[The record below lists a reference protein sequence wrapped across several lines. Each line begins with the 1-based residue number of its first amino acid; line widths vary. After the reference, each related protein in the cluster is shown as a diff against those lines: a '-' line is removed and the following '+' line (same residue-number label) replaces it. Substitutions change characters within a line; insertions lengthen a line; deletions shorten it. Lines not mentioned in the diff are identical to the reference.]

1 MQLNIREKRE
11 VKRIYILL
19 AITVLVT
26 AIFVGIGLN
35 SSNASYL
42 LSKRI
47 PKVAA
52 IVISGGCIAFASIIF
67 QTITNN
73 RILTPSILGL
83 DSVYSFFQTI
93 VVFIFGSG
101 SIVMSNKNLN
111 FGLSLIGMLLISA
124 LLYKVVF
131 SKRDSNIMHLLLVGL
146 IVGTLFKSLTSFMQ
160 VLIDPNEYLTLQN
173 KLVASFSN
181 VNVDILMLSIFIILG
196 ITPFIYDDLKLLDVI
211 NLGKDQAINLGV
223 DYDKATK
230 KMLLVVAVLTA
241 IPTALVGPITFLG
254 LIIVNVTYQIVK
266 SYKHKYL
273 ITVSILISIC
283 SLIVGLLFVDKVF
296 SFNTTLSVIINFIGG
311 VYFLY
316 LLLKENK
323 L

>member
-11 VKRIYILL
+11 VKKIYILL

-211 NLGKDQAINLGV
+211 NLGKDQAIKLGV
-223 DYDKATK
+223 DYDKTTK
-230 KMLLVVAVLTA
+230 KMLVVVAVLTA
-241 IPTALVGPITFLG
+241 IPTALVGPVTFLG

>member
-1 MQLNIREKRE
+1 MQLNTREKRE
-11 VKRIYILL
+11 VKKIYILL

-26 AIFVGIGLN
+26 AVFVGIGLN

-52 IVISGGCIAFASIIF
+52 IVISGGCVAFASIIF

-124 LLYKVVF
+124 LLYKLVF

-146 IVGTLFKSLTSFMQ
+146 IVGTLFRSLTSFMQ

-181 VNVDILMLSIFIILG
+181 VNVDILVLSILIILV
-196 ITPFIYDDLKLLDVI
+196 IIPFIYDDLKLLDVI

-223 DYDKATK
+223 DYDKTAK
-230 KMLLVVAVLTA
+230 KMLVVVAILTA

-254 LIIVNVTYQIVK
+254 LIVVNVTYQIVK

-273 ITVSILISIC
+273 ITVSVLISVC

>member
-11 VKRIYILL
+11 VKKIYILL

-146 IVGTLFKSLTSFMQ
+146 IVGTLFRSLTSFMQ

-173 KLVASFSN
+173 KLIASFSN

-196 ITPFIYDDLKLLDVI
+196 ITPLIYDDLKLLDVI

-254 LIIVNVTYQIVK
+254 LIIVNVTNQIVK

>member
-11 VKRIYILL
+11 VKKIYILL

-124 LLYKVVF
+124 LLYRVVF

>member
-11 VKRIYILL
+11 VKKIYILL

-131 SKRDSNIMHLLLVGL
+131 SKRDSNIMQLLLVGL
-146 IVGTLFKSLTSFMQ
+146 IVGTLFRSLTSFMQ

>member
-11 VKRIYILL
+11 VKKIYILL

-35 SSNASYL
+35 SSNANYL

-146 IVGTLFKSLTSFMQ
+146 IVGTLFRSLTSFMQ

-173 KLVASFSN
+173 KLIASFSN
-181 VNVDILMLSIFIILG
+181 VNVDILMLSMFIILV
-196 ITPFIYDDLKLLDVI
+196 IIPFIYDDLKLLDVI

-223 DYDKATK
+223 DYDKTTK
-230 KMLLVVAVLTA
+230 KMLVVVAILTA

>member
-11 VKRIYILL
+11 VKKIYILL

-146 IVGTLFKSLTSFMQ
+146 IVGTLFRSLTSFMQ

>member
-11 VKRIYILL
+11 VKKIYILL

-26 AIFVGIGLN
+26 AVFVGIGLN

-52 IVISGGCIAFASIIF
+52 IVISGGCVAFASIIF

-93 VVFIFGSG
+93 VVFVFGSG

-146 IVGTLFKSLTSFMQ
+146 IVGTLFRSLTSFMQ

-181 VNVDILMLSIFIILG
+181 VNVDILMLSIFIILV
-196 ITPFIYDDLKLLDVI
+196 IIPFIYDDLKLLDVI

-223 DYDKATK
+223 DYDKTTK
-230 KMLLVVAVLTA
+230 KMLVVVAILTA

>member
-11 VKRIYILL
+11 VKKIYILL

-101 SIVMSNKNLN
+101 SIVMSNKNLK

>member
-11 VKRIYILL
+11 VKKIYILL

-196 ITPFIYDDLKLLDVI
+196 ITPLIYDDLKLLDVI

>member
-1 MQLNIREKRE
+1 
-11 VKRIYILL
+11 
-19 AITVLVT
+19 
-26 AIFVGIGLN
+26 
-35 SSNASYL
+35 
-42 LSKRI
+42 
-47 PKVAA
+47 
-52 IVISGGCIAFASIIF
+52 
-67 QTITNN
+67 
-73 RILTPSILGL
+73 
-83 DSVYSFFQTI
+83 
-93 VVFIFGSG
+93 
-101 SIVMSNKNLN
+101 MSNKNLN

-146 IVGTLFKSLTSFMQ
+146 IVGTLFRSLTSFMQ

-173 KLVASFSN
+173 KLIASFSN

-196 ITPFIYDDLKLLDVI
+196 ITPLIYDDLKLLDVI

>member
-11 VKRIYILL
+11 VKKIYILL

-52 IVISGGCIAFASIIF
+52 IVISGGCVAFASIIF

-73 RILTPSILGL
+73 RILTPSILGI

-146 IVGTLFKSLTSFMQ
+146 IVGTLFRSLTSFMQ

>member
-1 MQLNIREKRE
+1 MQLSSRDKRE
-11 VKRIYILL
+11 LKKIYILL
-19 AITVLVT
+19 TVAILACVVF
-26 AIFVGIGLN
+26 IGIGLN
-35 SSNASYL
+35 ASNADYL
-42 LSKRI
+42 LSKRL

-52 IVISGGCIAFASIIF
+52 VVISGGCIAFSSIIF
-67 QTITNN
+67 QTICNN

-101 SIVMSNKNLN
+101 SIVMTNKNIN

-124 LLYKVVF
+124 VLYKIVF
-131 SKRDSNIMHLLLVGL
+131 ARKDSSIMHLLLVGL
-146 IVGTLFKSLTSFMQ
+146 IVGTLFSSLTSFMQ

-173 KLVASFSN
+173 KLIASFSN
-181 VNVDILMLSIFIILG
+181 VNTDILMMSVLIILA
-196 ITPFIYDDLKLLDVI
+196 IVPFIYDDLKLLDVMS
-211 NLGKDQAINLGV
+211 LGKEQAINLGV
-223 DYDKATK
+223 DYDKVMK
-230 KMLLVVAVLTA
+230 KNMVVVAILTA

-254 LIIVNVTYQIVK
+254 LIVVNVTYQIIK
-266 SYKHKYL
+266 SYKHKFL
-273 ITVSILISIC
+273 ISASILISIC
-283 SLIVGLLFVDKVF
+283 SLIIGLLFVEKVF
-296 SFNTTLSVIINFIGG
+296 TFSTTLSVIINFIGG

>member
-11 VKRIYILL
+11 VKKIYILL

-146 IVGTLFKSLTSFMQ
+146 IVGTLFRSLTSFMQ

-173 KLVASFSN
+173 KLIASFSN

-241 IPTALVGPITFLG
+241 IPTALVGPVTFLG

>member
-11 VKRIYILL
+11 VKKIYILL

-52 IVISGGCIAFASIIF
+52 IVISGGCVAFASIIF

-146 IVGTLFKSLTSFMQ
+146 IVGTLFRSLTSFMQ

-266 SYKHKYL
+266 SYKHKYF

>member
-1 MQLNIREKRE
+1 MQLNIKEKRE
-11 VKRIYILL
+11 VKKIYILL

-111 FGLSLIGMLLISA
+111 FGLALIGMLLISA

-146 IVGTLFKSLTSFMQ
+146 IVGTLFRSLTSFMQ

-173 KLVASFSN
+173 KLIASFSN
-181 VNVDILMLSIFIILG
+181 VNVDILMLSMLIILV
-196 ITPFIYDDLKLLDVI
+196 IIPFIYDDLKLLDVI

-223 DYDKATK
+223 DYDKTTK
-230 KMLLVVAVLTA
+230 KMLVVVAILTA

>member
-11 VKRIYILL
+11 VKKIYILL

-52 IVISGGCIAFASIIF
+52 IVISGGCVAFASIIF

-146 IVGTLFKSLTSFMQ
+146 IVGTLFRSLTSFMQ

-181 VNVDILMLSIFIILG
+181 VNVDILMLSIFTILG

>member
-11 VKRIYILL
+11 VKKIYILL

-146 IVGTLFKSLTSFMQ
+146 IVGTLFRSLTSFMQ

-173 KLVASFSN
+173 KLIASFS
-181 VNVDILMLSIFIILG
+181 ML
-196 ITPFIYDDLKLLDVI
+196 T
-211 NLGKDQAINLGV
+211 
-223 DYDKATK
+223 
-230 KMLLVVAVLTA
+230 
-241 IPTALVGPITFLG
+241 
-254 LIIVNVTYQIVK
+254 
-266 SYKHKYL
+266 
-273 ITVSILISIC
+273 
-283 SLIVGLLFVDKVF
+283 
-296 SFNTTLSVIINFIGG
+296 
-311 VYFLY
+311 
-316 LLLKENK
+316 
-323 L
+323 

>member
-11 VKRIYILL
+11 VKKIYILL

>member
-11 VKRIYILL
+11 VKKIYILL

-146 IVGTLFKSLTSFMQ
+146 IVGTLFRSLTSFMQ

-173 KLVASFSN
+173 KLIASFSN

-196 ITPFIYDDLKLLDVI
+196 IIPFIYDDLKLLDVI

>member
-11 VKRIYILL
+11 VKKIYILL

-52 IVISGGCIAFASIIF
+52 IVISGGCVAFAAIIF

-146 IVGTLFKSLTSFMQ
+146 IVGTLFRSLTSFMQ

>member
-1 MQLNIREKRE
+1 MQLNIKEKRE
-11 VKRIYILL
+11 VKKIYILL

-111 FGLSLIGMLLISA
+111 FGLALIGMLLISA

-131 SKRDSNIMHLLLVGL
+131 SKRGSNIMHLLLVGL
-146 IVGTLFKSLTSFMQ
+146 IVGTLFRSLTSFMQ

-173 KLVASFSN
+173 KLIASFSN
-181 VNVDILMLSIFIILG
+181 VNVDILMLSMLIILV
-196 ITPFIYDDLKLLDVI
+196 IIPFIYDDLKLLDVI

-223 DYDKATK
+223 DYDKTTK
-230 KMLLVVAVLTA
+230 KMLVVVAILTA

>member
-11 VKRIYILL
+11 VKKIYILL

-42 LSKRI
+42 LAKRI

-124 LLYKVVF
+124 LLYRVVF

-146 IVGTLFKSLTSFMQ
+146 IVGTLFRSLTSFMQ

-196 ITPFIYDDLKLLDVI
+196 IIPFTYDDLKLLDVI

-223 DYDKATK
+223 DYDKTTK
-230 KMLLVVAVLTA
+230 KMLVVVAVLTA
-241 IPTALVGPITFLG
+241 IPTALVGPVTFLG

-316 LLLKENK
+316 LLLRENK

>member
-11 VKRIYILL
+11 VKKIYILL

-52 IVISGGCIAFASIIF
+52 IVISGGCVAFASIIF

-146 IVGTLFKSLTSFMQ
+146 IVGTLFRSLTSFMQ

>member
-1 MQLNIREKRE
+1 MQLNIKEKRE
-11 VKRIYILL
+11 VKKIYILL

-146 IVGTLFKSLTSFMQ
+146 IVGTLFRSLTSFMQ

-173 KLVASFSN
+173 KLIASFSN

-196 ITPFIYDDLKLLDVI
+196 ITPLIYDDLKLLDVI

>member
-11 VKRIYILL
+11 VKKIYVLL

-26 AIFVGIGLN
+26 AVFVGIGLN

-52 IVISGGCIAFASIIF
+52 IVISGGCVAFASIIF

-146 IVGTLFKSLTSFMQ
+146 IVGTLFRSLTSFMQ

-181 VNVDILMLSIFIILG
+181 VNVDILVLSILIILV
-196 ITPFIYDDLKLLDVI
+196 IIPFIYDDLKLLDVI

-223 DYDKATK
+223 DYDKTAK
-230 KMLLVVAVLTA
+230 KMLVVVAILTA

-254 LIIVNVTYQIVK
+254 LIVVNVTYQIVK

-273 ITVSILISIC
+273 ITVSVLISVC

>member
-11 VKRIYILL
+11 VKKIYILL

-146 IVGTLFKSLTSFMQ
+146 IVGTLFRSLTSFMQ

-173 KLVASFSN
+173 KLIASFSN

-196 ITPFIYDDLKLLDVI
+196 ITPLIYDDLKLLDVI

>member
-11 VKRIYILL
+11 VKKIYILL

-173 KLVASFSN
+173 KLVESFSN

>member
-1 MQLNIREKRE
+1 MQLNIKEKRE
-11 VKRIYILL
+11 VKKIYILL

-111 FGLSLIGMLLISA
+111 FGLALIGMLLISA

-146 IVGTLFKSLTSFMQ
+146 IVGTLFRSLTSFMQ

-173 KLVASFSN
+173 KLIASFSN
-181 VNVDILMLSIFIILG
+181 VNVDILMLSMLIILV
-196 ITPFIYDDLKLLDVI
+196 IIPFIYDDLKLLDVI

-223 DYDKATK
+223 EYDKTTK
-230 KMLLVVAVLTA
+230 KMLVVVAILTA

>member
-11 VKRIYILL
+11 VKKIYILL

-52 IVISGGCIAFASIIF
+52 IVISGGCVAFASIIF

-73 RILTPSILGL
+73 RILTPSILGI

-146 IVGTLFKSLTSFMQ
+146 IVGTLFRSLTSFMQ

-181 VNVDILMLSIFIILG
+181 VNVDILMLSIFTILG

>member
-11 VKRIYILL
+11 VKKIYILL

-131 SKRDSNIMHLLLVGL
+131 SKRDSNIMQLLLVGL
-146 IVGTLFKSLTSFMQ
+146 IVGTLFRSLTSFMQ

-196 ITPFIYDDLKLLDVI
+196 ITPLIYDDLKLLDVI